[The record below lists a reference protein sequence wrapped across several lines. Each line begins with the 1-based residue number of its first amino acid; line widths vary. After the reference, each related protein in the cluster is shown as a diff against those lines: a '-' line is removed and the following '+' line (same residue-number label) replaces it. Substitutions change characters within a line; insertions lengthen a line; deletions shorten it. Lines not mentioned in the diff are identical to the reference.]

1 MLQKAS
7 DLPSPGELLH
17 ACCPRA
23 SVSLLRIL
31 EPIGQTVLRTPCQ
44 ASDAALGTCLSI
56 VPPPKSW
63 AAGLQV
69 NVNKVWLTVS
79 SVLLGFS
86 FVFGT
91 SIRTTFESVVFLFVV
106 HPYDVGD
113 MLLLTDPND
122 LPSGGQYCQV
132 RGRRETPAGSHHA
145 ASAPECPSRVQA
157 FAPMCC
163 SCSAC

>member
-1 MLQKAS
+1 MY
-7 DLPSPGELLH
+7 
-17 ACCPRA
+17 
-23 SVSLLRIL
+23 
-31 EPIGQTVLRTPCQ
+31 QTLC
-44 ASDAALGTCLSI
+44 A
-56 VPPPKSW
+56 
-63 AAGLQV
+63 LQV

-122 LPSGGQYCQV
+122 LPSGQQYCQV
-132 RGRRETPAGSHHA
+132 REYVHGVGYVQ
-145 ASAPECPSRVQA
+145 CPHRPQSR
-157 FAPMCC
+157 P
-163 SCSAC
+163 SKPYP

>member
-1 MLQKAS
+1 MIRTLCQSFPVCTEYTSAGSHLQ
-7 DLPSPGELLH
+7 
-17 ACCPRA
+17 
-23 SVSLLRIL
+23 
-31 EPIGQTVLRTPCQ
+31 PC
-44 ASDAALGTCLSI
+44 AAA
-56 VPPPKSW
+56 P
-63 AAGLQV
+63 QV

-122 LPSGGQYCQV
+122 LPSGQQYCQV
-132 RGRRETPAGSHHA
+132 RNLLHDVDIVWRPLRLKSQPSMATLDWHA
-145 ASAPECPSRVQA
+145 LQVAR
-157 FAPMCC
+157 
-163 SCSAC
+163 